1 MPARIKMEGI
11 NDATFSDDNLKS
23 PNKLSEIARTLI
35 GNVDKGLNGIG
46 GVGMDGT
53 KHSRE
58 NLIHI
63 NGVKLDEL
71 MEQKGFKPDMPEY
84 KNIASMEIARACL
97 EGKKLEVAQV
107 IMGTRTKTD
116 IAVTGFALDP
126 KNRPQMS
133 GWEKFCSLFGGAA
146 EKRKEIAQFDA
157 QMAKAKA
164 AMDAMQVQAMEG
176 LSSERVTTKPNNL
189 GQDGAAVFKNVHQFE
204 DAVIKGKLGEMKN
217 ISTVEKPII
226 PEKDM
231 RRFREKFGE
240 HFFSDNHIP
249 DEKQSLQKDVGQ
261 WARENTKFLGIFAKN
276 APECADRIRENV
288 LYGSG
293 PANALDAIGFFSKTV
308 LNGLNENE
316 KSPIGAMNVLK
327 AEFLLKN
334 SKEDKLLSEHLRDDN
349 MRYLARQCGDAC
361 EKLVNYEKLLKTP
374 EMQEKLKNPKVI
386 EEIFK
391 AREEKTPLDKFFK
404 APEKEAITPKG
415 K

>member
-164 AMDAMQVQAMEG
+164 AMDAMQAQESMGG
-176 LSSERVTTKPNNL
+176 LKQEAATTKPGTL
-189 GQDGAAVFKNVHQFE
+189 GEDGAKVFKNVKQFQ
-204 DAVIKGKLGEMKN
+204 DAIIKGTLDVSIEGHQKSPENPQVDFNRFIKN
-217 ISTVEKPII
+217 FHN
-226 PEKDM
+226 D
-231 RRFREKFGE
+231 
-240 HFFSDNHIP
+240 FFTNVLP
-249 DEKQSLQKDVGQ
+249 DKNQSLQKDVGQ
-261 WARENTKFLGIFAKN
+261 WARENTKILGVFAKN
-276 APECADRIRENV
+276 APECSQQMRKTESPLADKA
-288 LYGSG
+288 
-293 PANALDAIGFFSKTV
+293 ANTLDTLAFFSKKV
-308 LNGLNENE
+308 LDGLNETE
-316 KSPIGAMNVLK
+316 KTPNGAANILRS
-327 AEFLLKN
+327 AFLLQN
-334 SKEDKLLSEHLRDDN
+334 SKEDKSWPEPQRAGSLS
-349 MRYLARQCGDAC
+349 YLCMQCGEAC
-361 EKLVNYEKLLKTP
+361 KKLENFEKLLKTP
-374 EMQEKLKNPKVI
+374 EMQEKLKNPTVI
-386 EEIFK
+386 AEIFK
-391 AREEKTPLDKFFK
+391 AREEKTPLDKFMNP
-404 APEKEAITPKG
+404 PEKEAIGPKR
-415 K
+415 